1 MSSSSEDEGDDLCE
15 YEKQRLKRIEEN
27 KRKLSEIMGTNSSL
41 LPQCKVKI
49 TLFLKCV
56 NTYIHNSIREVR
68 QCSHQVTRSENLLL

>member
-27 KRKLSEIMGTNSSL
+27 QRKLSEIIGTNSSL

-49 TLFLKCV
+49 ALLFFKCV
-56 NTYIHNSIREVR
+56 NIHNSNREER
-68 QCSHQVTRSENLLL
+68 QCGHQVIRLENLLL